1 MFTHIDKN
9 GDANMVDVS
18 KKNDTLRE
26 AIAKGSIILNEEIIN
41 AIIENRNNKGDV
53 LSTSRLA
60 GIQAA
65 KKTSDLIPL
74 AHNLN
79 LTKIEIEFSIDNKNN
94 IIICKSLVRCL
105 GKTGVE
111 MEALTSVSVAL
122 LTIYDMCKSFS
133 KNLSISK
140 IMLLKKSGG
149 KSGSWIN
156 EFEI

>member
-1 MFTHIDKN
+1 MFTHIDEN

-26 AIAKGSIILNEEIIN
+26 AIAQGSIILNKEIIN
-41 AIIENRNNKGDV
+41 AIIENRNKKGDV

-65 KKTSDLIPL
+65 KRTSDLIPL

-79 LTKIEIEFSIDNKNN
+79 LTKIEIEFSIDDENN
-94 IIICKSLVRCL
+94 MIHCEGLVRCC

-111 MEALTSVSVAL
+111 MEALTAVSVAL

-149 KSGSWIN
+149 KTGNWSR
-156 EFEI
+156 

>member
-1 MFTHIDKN
+1 MFTHIDEN

-26 AIAKGSIILNEEIIN
+26 AIAQGAILLNKEIIN
-41 AIIENRNNKGDV
+41 AIIENRNKKGDV

-65 KKTSDLIPL
+65 KRTSDLIPL

-79 LTKIEIEFSIDNKNN
+79 LTKIEIKFSIDDESNM
-94 IIICKSLVRCL
+94 IHCEGLVRCY

-111 MEALTSVSVAL
+111 MEALTAVSVAL

-149 KSGSWIN
+149 KSGNWSR
-156 EFEI
+156 

>member
-1 MFTHIDKN
+1 MFTHIDEN

-26 AIAKGSIILNEEIIN
+26 AIAQGSIILNKEIIN
-41 AIIENRNNKGDV
+41 AIVENRNKKGDV

-65 KKTSDLIPL
+65 KRTSDLIPL

-79 LTKIEIEFSIDNKNN
+79 LTKIEIEFTIDDENN
-94 IIICKSLVRCL
+94 MIHCEGLVRCC

-133 KNLSISK
+133 KNLSISQ
-140 IMLLKKSGG
+140 IMLLKKTGG
-149 KSGSWIN
+149 KSGNWSV
-156 EFEI
+156 

>member
-1 MFTHIDKN
+1 MFTHIDEN

-26 AIAKGSIILNEEIIN
+26 AIAQGSIILNKEIIN
-41 AIIENRNNKGDV
+41 AIIENRNKKGDV

-65 KKTSDLIPL
+65 KRTSDLIPL

-79 LTKIEIEFSIDNKNN
+79 LTKIEIEFFIDAKEN
-94 IIICKSLVRCL
+94 IINCKGLVRCF

-111 MEALTSVSVAL
+111 MEAL
-122 LTIYDMCKSFS
+122 I
-133 KNLSISK
+133 IS
-140 IMLLKKSGG
+140 
-149 KSGSWIN
+149 
-156 EFEI
+156 

>member
-1 MFTHIDKN
+1 MFTHIDVN
-9 GDANMVDVS
+9 GDANMVDIS

-26 AIAKGSIILNEEIIN
+26 AIAQGSIKLNAEIIN
-41 AIIENRNNKGDV
+41 AIIENNNKKGDV
-53 LSTSRLA
+53 LSTSKIA

-65 KKTSDLIPL
+65 KRTSDLIPL

-79 LTKIEIEFSIDNKNN
+79 LTKVEIDLSIDNENN
-94 IIICKSLVRCL
+94 VIECKSLVKSF

-111 MEALTSVSVAL
+111 MEALTAVSITL

-140 IMLLKKSGG
+140 IMLQKKTGG
-149 KSGSWIN
+149 KSGNWSR
-156 EFEI
+156 

>member
-1 MFTHIDKN
+1 MFTHIDEN
-9 GDANMVDVS
+9 GNANMVDVS

-26 AIAKGSIILNEEIIN
+26 AIAKGSIILNKEIIN
-41 AIIENRNNKGDV
+41 AIVENRNKKGDV

-65 KKTSDLIPL
+65 KRTSDLIPL

-79 LTKIEIEFSIDNKNN
+79 LTKIEIEFSIDDENN
-94 IIICKSLVRCL
+94 MIHCEGLVRCC

-111 MEALTSVSVAL
+111 MEALTAVSVAL

-149 KSGSWIN
+149 KSGNWSR
-156 EFEI
+156 

>member
-1 MFTHIDKN
+1 MFTHINEN

-26 AIAKGSIILNEEIIN
+26 AIAKGSIILNKEIIN
-41 AIIENRNNKGDV
+41 AIVENRNKKGDV

-65 KKTSDLIPL
+65 KRTSDLIPL

-79 LTKIEIEFSIDNKNN
+79 LTKIEIEFSIDDENN
-94 IIICKSLVRCL
+94 MIHCEGLVRCC

-111 MEALTSVSVAL
+111 MEALTAVSVAL

-149 KSGSWIN
+149 KSDNWTR
-156 EFEI
+156 

>member
-1 MFTHIDKN
+1 MFTHIDEN

-26 AIAKGSIILNEEIIN
+26 AIAMGSIILNKEIIN
-41 AIIENRNNKGDV
+41 AIVENRNKKGDV

-65 KKTSDLIPL
+65 KRTSDLIPL

-79 LTKIEIEFSIDNKNN
+79 LTKIEIEFSIDDENN
-94 IIICKSLVRCL
+94 MVHCEGLVRCC

-111 MEALTSVSVAL
+111 MEALTAVSVAL

-149 KSGSWIN
+149 KSGNWSR
-156 EFEI
+156 

>member
-1 MFTHIDKN
+1 MFTHIDEN
-9 GDANMVDVS
+9 GEANMVDVS
-18 KKNDTLRE
+18 KKNDSLRE
-26 AIAKGSIILNEEIIN
+26 AIAQGSILLNKEIIN
-41 AIIENRNNKGDV
+41 AIVENRNKKGDV

-65 KKTSDLIPL
+65 KRTSDLIPL

-79 LTKIEIEFSIDNKNN
+79 LTKIEIEFSIDYENN
-94 IIICKSLVRCL
+94 MIHCEGLVRCC

-111 MEALTSVSVAL
+111 MEALTAISVAL

-149 KSGSWIN
+149 KSGNWTR
-156 EFEI
+156 

>member
-1 MFTHIDKN
+1 MFTHIDEN
-9 GDANMVDVS
+9 GGANMVDVS
-18 KKNDTLRE
+18 KKNDSLRE
-26 AIAKGSIILNEEIIN
+26 AIAKGSILLNEEIIN
-41 AIIENRNNKGDV
+41 AIVENNNKKGDV

-65 KKTSDLIPL
+65 KRTSDLIPL

-79 LTKIEIEFSIDNKNN
+79 LTKIDIEFSIDDESNM
-94 IIICKSLVRCL
+94 IHCEGLVRCF

-111 MEALTSVSVAL
+111 MEALTAVSVSL

-149 KSGSWIN
+149 KSGNWSR
-156 EFEI
+156 

>member
-1 MFTHIDKN
+1 MFTHIDEN

-18 KKNDTLRE
+18 KKDDTLRE
-26 AIAKGSIILNEEIIN
+26 AIAQGSIILNKEIIN
-41 AIIENRNNKGDV
+41 AIIENRNEKGDV

-65 KKTSDLIPL
+65 KRTSDLIPL

-79 LTKIEIEFSIDNKNN
+79 LTKIEIEFSIDDERN
-94 IIICKSLVRCL
+94 IINCKSLVRCL

-140 IMLLKKSGG
+140 IILLKKSGG
-149 KSGSWIN
+149 KSGNWSK
-156 EFEI
+156 

>member
-1 MFTHIDKN
+1 MFSHIDEN

-18 KKNDTLRE
+18 KKNDNLRE
-26 AIAKGSIILNEEIIN
+26 AIAQGSIILNEEIIN
-41 AIIENRNNKGDV
+41 AIIKNKNEKGDV

-65 KKTSDLIPL
+65 KRTSDLIPL

-79 LTKIEIEFSIDNKNN
+79 LTKIDIEFSIDA
-94 IIICKSLVRCL
+94 KSNMVHCEGLVRCF

-111 MEALTSVSVAL
+111 MEALTAVSVTL

-149 KSGSWIN
+149 KSGNWSR
-156 EFEI
+156 

>member
-1 MFTHIDKN
+1 MFTHINEN

-26 AIAKGSIILNEEIIN
+26 AIAKGSIILNKEIIN
-41 AIIENRNNKGDV
+41 AIVENRNKKGDV

-79 LTKIEIEFSIDNKNN
+79 LTKIEIEFSIDDENN
-94 IIICKSLVRCL
+94 MIHCEGLVRCC

-111 MEALTSVSVAL
+111 MEALTAISVAL

-149 KSGSWIN
+149 KSGNWSR
-156 EFEI
+156 

>member
-1 MFTHIDKN
+1 MFTHIDEN

-26 AIAKGSIILNEEIIN
+26 AIAQGSIILNKEIIN
-41 AIIENRNNKGDV
+41 AIIENRNKKGDV

-65 KKTSDLIPL
+65 KRTSDLIPL

-79 LTKIEIEFSIDNKNN
+79 LTKIEIEFSIDDENN
-94 IIICKSLVRCL
+94 MIHCEGLVRCC

-133 KNLSISK
+133 KNLIISE
-140 IMLLKKSGG
+140 IILLKKSGG
-149 KSGSWIN
+149 KSGNWSK
-156 EFEI
+156 

>member
-1 MFTHIDKN
+1 MFTHIDEN
-9 GDANMVDVS
+9 GGANMVDVS
-18 KKNDTLRE
+18 KKNDSLRE
-26 AIAKGSIILNEEIIN
+26 AIAQGSILLNEEIIN
-41 AIIENRNNKGDV
+41 AIVENSNKKGNV

-65 KKTSDLIPL
+65 KRTSDLIPL

-79 LTKIEIEFSIDNKNN
+79 LTKIDIEFSIDDESNM
-94 IIICKSLVRCL
+94 IHCEGLVRCF

-111 MEALTSVSVAL
+111 MEALTAVSVTL

-149 KSGSWIN
+149 KSGNWSR
-156 EFEI
+156 

>member
-1 MFTHIDKN
+1 MFTHIDEN

-26 AIAKGSIILNEEIIN
+26 AIAQGSIILNKEIIN
-41 AIIENRNNKGDV
+41 AIIENRNKKGDV

-65 KKTSDLIPL
+65 KRTSDLIPL

-79 LTKIEIEFSIDNKNN
+79 LTKIEIEFFIDAKEN
-94 IIICKSLVRCL
+94 IINCKGLVRCF

-122 LTIYDMCKSFS
+122 LTIYDM
-133 KNLSISK
+133 
-140 IMLLKKSGG
+140 
-149 KSGSWIN
+149 
-156 EFEI
+156 

>member
-1 MFTHIDKN
+1 MFTHIDEN

-26 AIAKGSIILNEEIIN
+26 AIAQGYIILNKEIIN
-41 AIIENRNNKGDV
+41 AIIENRNKKGDV

-65 KKTSDLIPL
+65 KRTSDLIPL

-79 LTKIEIEFSIDNKNN
+79 LTKIEIEFSIDDENN
-94 IIICKSLVRCL
+94 MIHCEGLVRCC

-149 KSGSWIN
+149 KSGNWSRK
-156 EFEI
+156 

>member
-1 MFTHIDKN
+1 MFTHIDEN

-26 AIAKGSIILNEEIIN
+26 AIAQGSIILNKEIIN
-41 AIIENRNNKGDV
+41 AIIENRNKKGDV

-65 KKTSDLIPL
+65 KRTSDLIPL

-79 LTKIEIEFSIDNKNN
+79 LTKIKIEFSIDDENN
-94 IIICKSLVRCL
+94 MIHCEGLVRCC

-111 MEALTSVSVAL
+111 MEALTSVSIAL

-133 KNLSISK
+133 KNLSISQ

-149 KSGSWIN
+149 KSGNWSK
-156 EFEI
+156 

>member
-1 MFTHIDKN
+1 MFTDINEN

-18 KKNDTLRE
+18 KKDNSLRE
-26 AIAKGSIILNEEIIN
+26 AIAQGSILLNEEIIN
-41 AIIENRNNKGDV
+41 AIGGNRNKKGDV

-60 GIQAA
+60 GIQGA
-65 KKTSDLIPL
+65 KRTSDLIPL

-79 LTKIEIEFSIDNKNN
+79 LTKIEIEFSIDDESNT
-94 IIICKSLVRCL
+94 IHCKSLVRCL

-111 MEALTSVSVAL
+111 MEALTAVSVSL

-149 KSGSWIN
+149 KSGNWSR
-156 EFEI
+156 